1 MTETMKVVQELIDQ
15 ALRGD
20 AAAREEL
27 LELYRD
33 NLKRM
38 VASRLDR
45 RIVSR
50 VDPSDVVQETL
61 ADASTRM
68 DEYLRDRPL
77 PFLGWLRQLA
87 SERVIDTHRKHIFSQ
102 RRSITREDRIGGGL
116 DDSSRA
122 LARRFLAN
130 DTSPSNRLSR
140 KERRDQVSTAL
151 ATLSSRDREVLV
163 MRYLEQ
169 LSAAEIAET
178 LGITEGAVK
187 ARLLRALIHMRG
199 RLEAEA

>member
-1 MTETMKVVQELIDQ
+1 MTETTRVVQELIDQ

-20 AAAREEL
+20 AAARQEL
-27 LELYRD
+27 LERYREK
-33 NLKRM
+33 LKRM
-38 VASRLDR
+38 VATRLDR
-45 RIVSR
+45 RLTSR

-61 ADASTRM
+61 ADASKRL
-68 DEYLRDRPL
+68 DDYLRDRPL

-87 SERVIDTHRKHIFSQ
+87 GERVIDTHRRHIVSQ
-102 RRSITREDRIGGGL
+102 RRSITREDRIGGRL

-140 KERRDQVSTAL
+140 KERRDQVMAAL
-151 ATLSSRDREVLV
+151 AALSSRDREVLV

-169 LSAAEIAET
+169 LGAAEIAET

-187 ARLLRALIHMRG
+187 ARLLRALIHMRSW
-199 RLEAEA
+199 LEAKE